1 MKPANHSA
9 TPKVNFSAGLGSI
22 KAFRSYQAHIMH
34 ALIPGQRDSENEV
47 DALLPFPE
55 SRHCAFHLGG
65 KSLAETFC
73 TPFFMTFM
81 KVLHVGPSWPTASSF
96 LSPKERMRVT
106 DLKKNEFEKLFPRKQ
121 ASYCKP
127 ASHLLIRQKM
137 DTGSI
142 LCVGLIKKVFN
153 S

>member
-22 KAFRSYQAHIMH
+22 KTFRSYQAHIMH

-55 SRHCAFHLGG
+55 SRHSAFHLGG

-73 TPFFMTFM
+73 TPIPRHS
-81 KVLHVGPSWPTASSF
+81 VPSWP
-96 LSPKERMRVT
+96 LPPEERTRVT
-106 DLKKNEFEKLFPRKQ
+106 DLKKNEFEKLRPFPRKET
-121 ASYCKP
+121 SYCKP
-127 ASHLLIRQKM
+127 TSHLFIRQKM

-142 LCVGLIKKVFN
+142 FHVGLIKKVFN